1 MGAARRKNL
10 TWEKLGGSLNKMMAI
25 PAFLLFASFILLP
38 LCFSV
43 GLSFTDWNGLG
54 NASFVGFSNFA
65 DFFQDSRAG
74 NAVVNSLTFAG
85 CSVPLLNIMGLFYA
99 MLLDKKNVITKI
111 VKAIVYIPAVIS
123 PLIMGYVW
131 MLVFKD
137 EYGVIYSIFDALGQG
152 SSYVNLLGSKN
163 WAMLLIIL
171 VNAFQYVGMTMTIY
185 SAGLQGIPKDLYE
198 SAEVDG
204 ANKAQTFFHITIP
217 MLGPSI
223 VINVITNIIGS
234 LAVFD
239 LIVSLT
245 GGGPGYRTESLALYI
260 YRLAYGSRSGYASAV
275 SVMMFLIILIPV
287 TVSYVIMKK
296 SNLYIGE
303 EEK

>member
-1 MGAARRKNL
+1 M
-10 TWEKLGGSLNKMMAI
+10 
-25 PAFLLFASFILLP
+25 LFR
-38 LCFSV
+38 SV
-43 GLSFTDWNGLG
+43 
-54 NASFVGFSNFA
+54 SFVGFNNFA
-65 DFFQDSRAG
+65 EFFQDSRAG
-74 NAVVNSLTFAG
+74 NAVANSLIFAG
-85 CSVPLLNIMGLFYA
+85 CSVPLLNILGLFYA
-99 MLLDKKNVITKI
+99 MILDKKTFISKI

-137 EYGVIYSIFDALGQG
+137 EYGVIFSLFDSVGQG

-171 VNAFQYVGMTMTIY
+171 VNTFQYVGMTMTIY
-185 SAGLQGIPKDLYE
+185 SAGLQGISKDLYE

-204 ANKAQTFFHITIP
+204 ANAVQTFFHITIP

-245 GGGPGYRTESLALYI
+245 GGGPGYHTESLALYI

-287 TVSYVIMKK
+287 VISYLIMKK